1 MTRHESSEHSVVI
14 GTKLS
19 HYRILDRLGA
29 GGMGVVFRARDE
41 RLGRDVAV
49 KILHAGAVAD
59 PESRRR
65 FRREALALSRL
76 NHPGV
81 AAIHEFDTQDG
92 VDFLVMEYLVGD
104 SLEAR
109 MRSGPLPEPDILAW
123 GIAIAEALQAAH
135 DQQVIH
141 RDLKPGNVII
151 TESGGLKVLD
161 FGMAKL
167 DSTMS
172 LAQSEQLS
180 SMQPAGGTL
189 RYMAPERVLGHDVDG
204 RADLYSLGVVLYQ
217 MATGR
222 TPFDSEA
229 PAVLCMQI
237 LKQRPRPPRAL
248 NPNISHRLEWVI
260 WKLLQKDPVRRYP
273 DAAAV
278 VRELKGAAVPMP
290 PLERA
295 GLAFRVHRPAWIRLA
310 AATAVVATLTVVGF
324 ANRDRV
330 PEQLGGKPR
339 IRSIAVLPFT
349 NISGDSTQD
358 FLAEGLTEEL
368 IANLA
373 QIPSLRV
380 ISRTSTMR
388 YKLAPKPMP
397 VIGRELNVDAIV
409 EGSIGRVGDQLRVTT
424 QLVRAATDE
433 HLWARS
439 YDRAATDLA
448 SLRTDVALAIVGEI
462 QAKVSPSKRA
472 ELARPRPIDP
482 SAYDSYLKGRHF
494 RDRIQEP
501 DVRKGIEY
509 FEDAIRRQPDFAGAY
524 AEQADCYLQ
533 LALNNGMPAEAAYER
548 AKQLA
553 YRAIEIDSTLVEAH
567 VMLARLLMIAD
578 WKFQESESHLKAAL
592 SMNPGTAVA
601 HRAMASYLAVM
612 GRAEEALVYS
622 RRARDI
628 DPLSIRSNQS
638 LATILGMTGRYDESI
653 RQAYRTLE
661 LDSTW
666 LDVHYSLMVAY
677 HAKGMIPETI
687 AEQLIIYDGLSAI
700 GFISAEP
707 GTIAA
712 LRVAYAKG
720 GAEAFWR
727 ADIERMRDGYGQIN
741 PCAIATIYCYLGDR
755 DHAMEWLEKAY
766 AKHYQAIL
774 YIKADPDF
782 AILRGDPRFDNLLR
796 RIGISS

>member
-1 MTRHESSEHSVVI
+1 MI

-41 RLGRDVAV
+41 QLGRDVAV

-92 VDFLVMEYLVGD
+92 LDFLVMEYLVGE

-109 MRSGPLPEPDILAW
+109 MQSGPLAEPDILAW
-123 GIAIAEALQAAH
+123 GTAIAEALQAAH
-135 DQQVIH
+135 EQQVIH
-141 RDLKPGNVII
+141 RDLKPANVII
-151 TESGGLKVLD
+151 TESGGIKVLD

-167 DSTMS
+167 DSTRS

-189 RYMAPERVLGHDVDG
+189 RYMAPERVLGHEVDG

-222 TPFDSEA
+222 PPFESEA
-229 PAVLCMQI
+229 PAALCMQI

-248 NPNISHRLEWVI
+248 NRNISHRLEWVI
-260 WKLLQKDPVRRYP
+260 WKLLQKDPSRRYR
-273 DAAAV
+273 DAAAL
-278 VRELKGAAVPMP
+278 VRDLKGATRPMQ

-295 GLAFRVHRPAWIRLA
+295 GLAFRLHRPVWLGLA
-310 AATAVVATLTVVGF
+310 MGVGFVAAIVATGV
-324 ANRDRV
+324 ANRDWM
-330 PEQLGGKPR
+330 PEQFGGKPR
-339 IRSIAVLPFT
+339 IRSIAVLPFA

-380 ISRTSTMR
+380 ISRTSTMG
-388 YKLAPKPMP
+388 YKRAPKPMP
-397 VIGRELNVDAIV
+397 VVGRELNVDAIV

-439 YDRAATDLA
+439 YDRAATDLV
-448 SLRTDVALAIVGEI
+448 SLRTDVALAIVSEI

-472 ELARPRPIDP
+472 QLARPRPIDP
-482 SAYDSYLKGRHF
+482 AAYDSFLKGRHF
-494 RDRIQEP
+494 RDRNQEP

-509 FEDAIRRQPDFAGAY
+509 FEDAIRRQPDFAAAY

-533 LALNNGMPAEAAYER
+533 LALNNGMPAEAAYKR

-567 VMLARLLMIAD
+567 VILARLLMIVD
-578 WKFQESESHLKAAL
+578 WKFKESESHLKTAL
-592 SMNPGTAVA
+592 SMDPGTAVA
-601 HRAMASYLAVM
+601 HRAMASYLVVM
-612 GRAEEALVYS
+612 GRTEEALVHS

-628 DPLSIRSNQS
+628 DPLSIRSNQI
-638 LATILGMTGRYDESI
+638 LATILGLTGRYDESI
-653 RQAYRTLE
+653 QQSFRTLE

-666 LDVHYSLMVAY
+666 IDIHYSLMVAY

-687 AEQLIIYDGLSAI
+687 TEQLIIYDGLSAL

-707 GTIAA
+707 EKIAA
-712 LRVAYAKG
+712 LRAAYARG

-741 PCAIATIYCYLGDR
+741 PCAVAGIYCYLGDR

-766 AKHYQAIL
+766 AKHYQSVL
-774 YIKADPDF
+774 YIKADPDY
-782 AILRGDPRFDNLLR
+782 AILHGDPRFEDLLR